1 MAPAKKSARF
11 YPFEVLDFMIGSGGF
26 GSRIFQEIRT
36 NMGLAYS
43 TGSFYNAKSDH
54 GIFGAY
60 ALTKSESTVEV
71 ASRIEEIIREMR
83 EKTVPPKEL
92 ERARRSITNSFIFS
106 FTSAEKIAFQKL
118 MIEYEGLPDDYLET
132 YSRKIEE
139 VNVNDIQNQAVQR
152 LVPDR
157 AIRLIVGNEEV
168 YKDMVHHYGTVTRMD
183 PTF

>member
-1 MAPAKKSARF
+1 
-11 YPFEVLDFMIGSGGF
+11 
-26 GSRIFQEIRT
+26 
-36 NMGLAYS
+36 MGLAYS
-43 TGSFYNAKSDH
+43 TGSFYNAKPDH

-60 ALTKSESTVEV
+60 ALTKSESTVKV

-83 EKTVPPKEL
+83 GKTVPPKEL
-92 ERARRSITNSFIFS
+92 ERSTRSIKNSFIFS

-118 MIEYEGLPDDYLET
+118 MIEYEGLPEDYLET

-139 VNVNDIQNQAVQR
+139 VNSNDIQNEAVQW

-157 AIRLIVGNEEV
+157 AVRLIVGNEKV
-168 YKDMVHHYGTVTRMD
+168 YKDIVHHYGSATRMD